1 MKTKIDEMKAKCFF
15 IDSND
20 YICASEELI
29 EEVLQNK
36 SDVYINVSYTDY
48 GGTFMHKCLIDYI
61 SENYPQNIIKELT
74 SWNGENA
81 FIFGDVAKDIKES
94 LDNKSFPYW
103 DNFCDYF
110 TEREEEEKRKCA
122 NEYIQEND
130 IIKEREKEVI
140 YDFFFDNSNVCTF
153 GVDYCETDITN
164 ALNDYRNEN
173 N

>member
-20 YICASEELI
+20 YLCASEELI

-36 SDVYINVSYTDY
+36 SDIYINVSYTDY

-61 SENYPQNIIKELT
+61 YENYPQNIIKELT
-74 SWNGENA
+74 SWNGKNA
-81 FIFGDVAKDIKES
+81 FIFGDIAKDIKES

-110 TEREEEEKRKCA
+110 IEREEEEKRKCA

-130 IIKEREKEVI
+130 IIKEGEKEVI
-140 YDFFFDNSNVCTF
+140 YDFFFDNCNVCTF
-153 GVDYCETDITN
+153 GVDYSENDIIN